1 MATAEL
7 MVGAR
12 PLALAFLSGAMADRH
27 VVVRLPTVGTVLGG
41 ILRDHPG
48 AIVRTVTVP
57 SQDPSEVRFRA
68 SVAGLPAAALA
79 RLRLEW
85 QIQYGT
91 DPEPLDGVPDGL
103 QVTLTLDRIAQPE
116 MARLLQLEPRLA
128 VLGNVAAGTWVEQWL
143 AVPPGEALRVSQL
156 VRDHLPAVPG
166 LQVQAAA
173 PRSADLAAWQQ
184 LRSASG
190 RPLQAGTPSVRNG

>member
-1 MATAEL
+1 L
-7 MVGAR
+7 AR
-12 PLALAFLSGAMADRH
+12 AFLSGAMADRH

-48 AIVRTVTVP
+48 AIVRTVMVP
-57 SQDPSEVRFRA
+57 SNDPSEVRFRA
-68 SVAGLPAAALA
+68 AVAGLPTAAFD

-85 QIQYGT
+85 HVQYGT
-91 DPEPLDGVPDGL
+91 VPRPLDGVPDGL
-103 QVTLTLDRIAQPE
+103 QMTLAMDRIAQPE
-116 MARLLQLEPRLA
+116 MARLLQLEPRLS

-156 VRDHLPAVPG
+156 VQDHLPAVPG
-166 LQVQAAA
+166 LQVHAAQ
-173 PRSADLAAWQQ
+173 PRGDDLAAWQE
-184 LRSASG
+184 LRSAPG